1 MLLVLQGQCVAT
13 DRLCRRVSW
22 PASRGGSSVGRA
34 PGLQPG
40 GRGFESLPLHAP
52 RIHSAHVTRP
62 MDASVVYQYR
72 YVLAFLAIGL
82 VFAVVAV
89 ALPYAI
95 APRGKGADAEK
106 TYESGIIPER
116 GAWKQFSLAYY
127 LYALL
132 YLAVAVD
139 VIYLFPVALV
149 FRTIG
154 SWQV

>member
-1 MLLVLQGQCVAT
+1 
-13 DRLCRRVSW
+13 
-22 PASRGGSSVGRA
+22 
-34 PGLQPG
+34 
-40 GRGFESLPLHAP
+40 
-52 RIHSAHVTRP
+52 

-72 YVLAFLAIGL
+72 YVLAFLAAGL
-82 VFAVVAV
+82 VFALVAV
-89 ALPYAI
+89 LLPYAI
-95 APRGKGADAEK
+95 APRGKGPDAEQ

-132 YLAVAVD
+132 YLAIAVD

-154 SWQV
+154 NWQVLVEVVVFVAVIAVAVVYSWRTGAFRWE